1 MIWNALEAK
10 ESEVVPTDESEDV
23 PTDGTVATAP
33 VQPGMQPTTN
43 IVINNNTGF
52 QQPQQQVSYKHS
64 KKTEIDENLK
74 IVTVNLNLVPAVCC
88 SSS

>member
-1 MIWNALEAK
+1 MIWNALAAK
-10 ESEVVPTDESEDV
+10 ESEDV
-23 PTDGTVATAP
+23 PSRPELPTDLIVTVPKEP
-33 VQPGMQPTTN
+33 VMQPTTN

-52 QQPQQQVSYKHS
+52 QQPQQQVYKQS

-74 IVTVNLNLVPAVCC
+74 TVTVNLNLVPAVCC

>member
-1 MIWNALEAK
+1 MIWNALEDN
-10 ESEVVPTDESEDV
+10 EIEDV
-23 PTDGTVATAP
+23 PTDRTADLIIEVPKEP
-33 VQPGMQPTTN
+33 VMQPTTN

-52 QQPQQQVSYKHS
+52 QQPQQQVSYKLS

-74 IVTVNLNLVPAVCC
+74 TVTVNLNLVPAVCC

>member
-1 MIWNALEAK
+1 
-10 ESEVVPTDESEDV
+10 
-23 PTDGTVATAP
+23 
-33 VQPGMQPTTN
+33 MQPTTN

-74 IVTVNLNLVPAVCC
+74 IVMVNLNLVPAVYC